1 MRYIVSI
8 ILTLSCLAANA
19 LEPVKWNQ
27 RYQDYIDKYKDVAI
41 YEMLSHGIPASITLA
56 QGLLESAAGNSDLSR
71 KGNNHFGIKCHD
83 WTGRTMHHDDD
94 ARGECFRV
102 YDSAFD
108 SYEDHSRFLQRAR
121 YKKLF
126 SLKRTDYA
134 GWARGLK
141 ECGYATNPKYAQLLI
156 DIIRCYNLDNFD
168 RATAYNERNL
178 RQLSGNNYIASN
190 GTQSNNNVTRTT
202 LSHEV
207 RMNNKNYYVVARN
220 GDTFRTIAAEFD
232 VSYKKIA
239 KYNERDAKDILR
251 EGDIVYLEKKRS
263 KADKQFKGVAHVV
276 KRGESMYT
284 IAQKYGIKLKSL
296 YKMNNL
302 SYDYDLR
309 INDRIRVY

>member
-19 LEPVKWNQ
+19 LQPVKWNQ

-41 YEMLSHGIPASITLA
+41 YEMLAHRIPASITLA
-56 QGLLESAAGNSDLSR
+56 QGLLESSAGNSDLSR

-156 DIIRCYNLDNFD
+156 DIIRCYNLDAFD
-168 RATAYNERNL
+168 RATAYNEANLRRISGRNL
-178 RQLSGNNYIASN
+178 LAVNETS
-190 GTQSNNNVTRTT
+190 TNNNVTGTT

-207 RMNNKNYYVVARN
+207 RMNNRNYYVVARK

-239 KYNERDAKDILR
+239 KYNERNANDVLSD
-251 EGDIVYLEKKRS
+251 GDIVYLEKKRS
-263 KADKQFKGVAHVV
+263 RADKRFKGVLHTV
-276 KRGESMYT
+276 KYDESMYH
-284 IAQKYGIKLKSL
+284 ISQMYGIKLKSL

-302 SYDYDLR
+302 SYDYDLKV
-309 INDRIRVY
+309 NDRIRVY